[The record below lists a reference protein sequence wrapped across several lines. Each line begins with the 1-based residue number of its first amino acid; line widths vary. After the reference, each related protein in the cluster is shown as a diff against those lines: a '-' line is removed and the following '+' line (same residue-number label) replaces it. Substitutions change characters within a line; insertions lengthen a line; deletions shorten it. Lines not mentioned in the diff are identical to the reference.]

1 MSSSPI
7 EQDPSSTQTFGV
19 VDVANAVDSPVVG
32 LSQQDAA
39 AIAALPSGT
48 ALLLVHHGPTTG
60 ARFLL
65 DAEETTVGRHP
76 RADIFLDDVTVSRKH
91 AIFVA
96 LPEGGFA
103 VRDSGSLNGTYVNRQ
118 RVEQATLRL
127 GDEVQIGKYRMTY
140 HPGPIAGAAAQ

>member
-65 DAEETTVGRHP
+65 DAEETT
-76 RADIFLDDVTVSRKH
+76 DIFLDDVTVSRKH
-91 AIFVA
+91 AVFSS
-96 LPEGGFA
+96 LPDGGYG
-103 VRDSGSLNGTYVNRQ
+103 VRDSGSLNGTYVNRT
-118 RVEQATLRL
+118 RVEQVALRS

-140 HPGPIAGAAAQ
+140 HPGPQGGAASR